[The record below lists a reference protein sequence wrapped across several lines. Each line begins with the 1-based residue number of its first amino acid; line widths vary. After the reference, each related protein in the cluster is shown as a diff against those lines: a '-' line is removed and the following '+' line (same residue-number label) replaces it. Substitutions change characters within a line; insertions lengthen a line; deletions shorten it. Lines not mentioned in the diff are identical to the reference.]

1 MKIQLPTCLVAIFC
15 LMVCCT
21 PKQDEV
27 ERINEDGVEVVF
39 NHREPYA
46 MTGAKTITIEKTLTI
61 DTENDEIAGLGLT
74 DISHMDVDSAGKI
87 FVANPSATN
96 DCIFKFNE
104 NGQFIFAFGDRGEGP
119 GEFQRL
125 LHMEISDLDEIIV
138 TDRGKVVAFS
148 NTGEFLK
155 EFRIDREYQKIIPLN
170 EDRYLAIAVKLQ
182 EDMSQSFQAILCSS
196 ELEELKI
203 LDSTTIGSFMK
214 MDKVNIIP
222 TLLYWET
229 SSDSVFTGD
238 TEEYEIRVFD
248 FEGKM
253 VRRIRKEHEAVFL
266 TEEDKEGYRRRIQS
280 YPPEIKDSFFI
291 PETYPPFK
299 NIVALSDNR
308 FFVQTFV
315 QTYEESKDG
324 TYIYDIYNSEGV
336 YINRVEFEGLPVK
349 FFGENVYCL
358 DEKSSGYIELVV
370 YKINWK

>member
-1 MKIQLPTCLVAIFC
+1 MFC
-15 LMVCCT
+15 LLVCCT

-27 ERINEDGVEVVF
+27 ERINEDGVEVVL
-39 NHREPYA
+39 NHRDPY
-46 MTGAKTITIEKTLTI
+46 TIPGAKTFAVEKTLTI

-87 FVANPSATN
+87 FIANLSATN

-104 NGQFIFAFGDRGEGP
+104 DGQFVSAFGDRGEGP
-119 GEFQRL
+119 GEFQSL

-148 NTGEFLK
+148 NAGEFIK

-170 EDRYLAIAVKLQ
+170 KDKYLAIAVKLQ
-182 EDMSQSFQAILCSS
+182 EDFSQSFQAILCSS

-229 SSDSVFTGD
+229 SKDSIFTGN
-238 TEEYEIRVFD
+238 TNEYEIRVFD
-248 FEGKM
+248 FIGKM
-253 VRRIRKEHEAVFL
+253 VRRIRKRHEDVIL
-266 TEEDKEGYRRRIQS
+266 TEADKEGYRQRIQS

-291 PETYPPFK
+291 PETYPPFR

-308 FFVQTFV
+308 LFV
-315 QTYEESKDG
+315 QTYEEPKKG
-324 TYIYDIYNSEGV
+324 TFVYDIYNPEGI
-336 YINRVEFEGLPVK
+336 YINRVEFEGVPVK
-349 FFGENVYCL
+349 FHGESVYCL
-358 DEKSSGYIELVV
+358 NEKSSGYIELAI
-370 YKINWK
+370 YKIIWK